1 MTNLLYNG
9 VVWHLGNIKVKFFP
23 TEDQPAD
30 VLIKSI
36 GGAKFF
42 KFRSIIFDHRSLHPF
57 EGDALWYAT
66 YGTDYNPLIRKP
78 DPTLQRNDDSDD
90 STEVQNQS
98 AEVTT
103 TDNHYYSID

>member
-1 MTNLLYNG
+1 MQLPKLFDTD
-9 VVWHLGNIKVKFFP
+9 IK
-23 TEDQPAD
+23 
-30 VLIKSI
+30 
-36 GGAKFF
+36 
-42 KFRSIIFDHRSLHPF
+42 HRHQIH
-57 EGDALWYAT
+57 ALWYAT

-90 STEVQNQS
+90 STEVQNQP

>member
-1 MTNLLYNG
+1 ML
-9 VVWHLGNIKVKFFP
+9 
-23 TEDQPAD
+23 AR
-30 VLIKSI
+30 
-36 GGAKFF
+36 GAY
-42 KFRSIIFDHRSLHPF
+42 I
-57 EGDALWYAT
+57 ALWYAT